1 MIRLAACALLLSAC
15 AGLRPPDA
23 RYESTPMPAV
33 EAMLELAAVTQ
44 DDLVADLGCG
54 DGRIVIEAVRR
65 YGARGLCIDNE
76 PERIREARENA
87 LAAGVAERIAFVNQ
101 NFFDADLR
109 GVTVATLFLSPP
121 LNRAL
126 RPKLERE
133 LAPGGRVVSYWFG
146 TEGWPPERT
155 VTLGQGLRRR
165 PLYLWRIN

>member
-1 MIRLAACALLLSAC
+1 M
-15 AGLRPPDA
+15 
-23 RYESTPMPAV
+23 EAV
-33 EAMLELAAVTQ
+33 RAMLELAAVTK

-54 DGRIVIEAVRR
+54 DGRIVIEAARR

-87 LAAGVAERIAFVNQ
+87 LAAGVAERIAFVEQ
-101 NFFDADLR
+101 NFFDTDLR
-109 GVTVATLFLSPP
+109 GVTVATLFLSPH

-155 VTLGQGLRRR
+155 LTPGEGLPHR
-165 PLYLWRIN
+165 PLYRPVYLWRIN